1 MVAPKPRYRLRR
13 VFMNAPKISVLVPL
27 YNRKHYIAQTID
39 SVLNQTF
46 QDFEL
51 IIRDDG
57 STDGSAD
64 FVAERY
70 AAEISSGKIKLR
82 RNEENI
88 GEFPTDNRLI
98 REATGKYFMILHS
111 DDVYLPHALEH
122 MYTVAEQYN
131 ADVVYST
138 TYLRTPHNGSLDNPA
153 SLRKKNYGKH
163 KIDEITVM
171 PDDPVWRFNQW
182 LRNEIG
188 IDAHHNI
195 FNRNFFM
202 ENGLRFETF
211 ARASLAGGNRL
222 LALKWI
228 MCAKVFVKTPKPF
241 YVYRNSPDSI
251 TNAKISPELIANFIS
266 AQIECS
272 RHLNKYFAEE
282 EFFRDNEQR
291 RYLARSSMFAIT
303 GNWWIKRNGVYKDGV
318 TFELNRA
325 VEDVF
330 KKYFGKYYMLPT
342 FLFNWAQALQAKKP
356 ILKIIAPLPNQ

>member
-1 MVAPKPRYRLRR
+1 
-13 VFMNAPKISVLVPL
+13 MNTPKISIITPM
-27 YNRKHYIAQTID
+27 YNRRHYIAQCID

-57 STDGSAD
+57 STDGSAE
-64 FVAERY
+64 FVEERY
-70 AAEISSGKIKLR
+70 AEQIASGKIKLR
-82 RNEENI
+82 RNKKNI
-88 GEFPTDNRLI
+88 GEFATDNLLLQ
-98 REATGKYFMILHS
+98 EVTGKYLMILHS
-111 DDVYLPHALEH
+111 DDFYLPDALEH
-122 MYTVAEQYN
+122 MYNVAEQYN

-241 YVYRNSPDSI
+241 YVYRDSPDSI
-251 TNAKISPELIANFIS
+251 TRAKISPELIANFIS

-282 EFFRDNEQR
+282 EFFRDDEERQ
-291 RYLARSSMFAIT
+291 YLARTSLFASFHMY
-303 GNWWIKRNGVYKDGV
+303 WILCRGAYKNGVTTD
-318 TFELNRA
+318 LNKA
-325 VEDVF
+325 VEGAF
-330 KKYFGKYYMLPT
+330 KKYFGEDAGYLT
-342 FLFNWAQALQAKKP
+342 FLFHWVHTLQAKHPLIKISP
-356 ILKIIAPLPNQ
+356 PTHNDKSKRILEAI